1 MIEKKENVRHK
12 LFVIVLL
19 MIAGV
24 MITTLSAVADGTG
37 ENMEVI
43 TKEVMVNTK
52 KDTQIII
59 YTYSGEQ
66 YVAEGKMDV
75 LQSGSG
81 EAETV
86 LELQGSIKKQ
96 DNTEKKDMDTKKRE
110 QISPTV
116 LTVYMDETIYGFYAT
131 HPVTVRSQMGKNII
145 EIYGYLE
152 AYYDGENYYSA

>member
-86 LELQGSIKKQ
+86 LELQGSI
-96 DNTEKKDMDTKKRE
+96 
-110 QISPTV
+110 
-116 LTVYMDETIYGFYAT
+116 
-131 HPVTVRSQMGKNII
+131 
-145 EIYGYLE
+145 
-152 AYYDGENYYSA
+152 